1 MTRREYGAGSI
12 HRAHAADCSERD
24 RDAQCGC
31 PWRGTLEAGRT
42 ERGTRRRIAVQ
53 GKTEAEV
60 RRRLRDRRAEIKRAQ
75 GSATRPDA
83 ARKTVAS
90 WADDWLTIR
99 ERQVRPA
106 TWISDRTMT
115 RRYIVPTIGR
125 TRLAELTPKH
135 VRDVDAAS
143 RKVTTKSSGAA
154 TAQKAHR
161 VLMKMLRDANAE
173 GYAVP
178 ANVLALKPSGQTKGK
193 YRPQR
198 DAMSTAEAVAVLSH
212 AADVPNGVRWFV
224 GLYEGMRQG
233 ERLGLTWECVDL
245 ERGLLDVSWQLQPLP
260 YRIAHDT
267 TSGFRLPDD
276 YEARH
281 VTGRFH
287 LVRPKTAGGERVI
300 PMADQVRDALALWR
314 QEQPENPHGLVWVR
328 PNGWPIDKA
337 DDAQEWRDLQDAAG
351 VRHPSGR
358 YYVGH
363 EMRNTTATLLA
374 EAGVEP
380 TVITAI
386 IGHSSYATTQGYIA
400 ARADAMR
407 AAIRNVE
414 QAFTTPALEG

>member
-1 MTRREYGAGSI
+1 
-12 HRAHAADCSERD
+12 
-24 RDAQCGC
+24 
-31 PWRGTLEAGRT
+31 
-42 ERGTRRRIAVQ
+42 
-53 GKTEAEV
+53 
-60 RRRLRDRRAEIKRAQ
+60 
-75 GSATRPDA
+75 
-83 ARKTVAS
+83 
-90 WADDWLTIR
+90 
-99 ERQVRPA
+99 
-106 TWISDRTMT
+106 
-115 RRYIVPTIGR
+115 
-125 TRLAELTPKH
+125 
-135 VRDVDAAS
+135 
-143 RKVTTKSSGAA
+143 
-154 TAQKAHR
+154 
-161 VLMKMLRDANAE
+161 
-173 GYAVP
+173 
-178 ANVLALKPSGQTKGK
+178 
-193 YRPQR
+193 
-198 DAMSTAEAVAVLSH
+198 VLSH

-267 TSGFRLPDD
+267 ASGFRLPDD

-281 VTGRFH
+281 LTGRFH

-300 PMADQVRDALALWR
+300 PMAEPVRQALALWR
-314 QEQPENPHGLVWVR
+314 AEQPENPHGLVWAR
-328 PNGWPIDKA
+328 DNGWPIDKA
-337 DDAQEWRDLQDAAG
+337 ADASEWRELQDAAG

>member
-1 MTRREYGAGSI
+1 V
-12 HRAHAADCSERD
+12 HQAHATDCPRPTNAKGESICR
-24 RDAQCGC
+24 CT
-31 PWRGTLEAGRT
+31 WRGVIDAGRT
-42 ERGTRRRIAVQ
+42 ERGTRRRITVT
-53 GKTEAEV
+53 GKTEAEA
-60 RRRLRDRRAEIKRAQ
+60 RRRVRDRRAEIKRAE

-90 WADDWLTIR
+90 WADDWLAIR
-99 ERQVRPA
+99 ERHVRPA

-115 RRYIVPTIGR
+115 RRYIVPAIGR
-125 TRLAELTPKH
+125 TRLSELTPKH

-143 RKVTTKSSGAA
+143 RKVTTASSGAA

-212 AADVPNGVRWFV
+212 AADVANGVRWFV

-328 PNGWPIDKA
+328 PNGWPID
-337 DDAQEWRDLQDAAG
+337 
-351 VRHPSGR
+351 
-358 YYVGH
+358 
-363 EMRNTTATLLA
+363 
-374 EAGVEP
+374 
-380 TVITAI
+380 
-386 IGHSSYATTQGYIA
+386 
-400 ARADAMR
+400 
-407 AAIRNVE
+407 
-414 QAFTTPALEG
+414 